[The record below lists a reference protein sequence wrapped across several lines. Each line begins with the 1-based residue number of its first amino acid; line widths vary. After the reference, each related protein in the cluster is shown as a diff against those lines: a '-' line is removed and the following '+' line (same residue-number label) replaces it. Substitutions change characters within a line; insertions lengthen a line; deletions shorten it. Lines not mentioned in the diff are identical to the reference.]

1 MQMYKDRATAA
12 NKAPQKVEDD
22 ASVWPR
28 QIERKVRRITDP
40 MLQEDLMDHLS
51 FIVKPASR
59 GQWSVNTLRL
69 PTFTISKP
77 TKSPLSSFVPSLPPA
92 PGPAGRQHQGNTDSF
107 TQASTQQVFPPQMQ
121 PVQSTDH
128 LAAFAQWLQSGPS
141 TNWHGLPQGPQA
153 QPVSQNVTIRYP
165 TVAEYSA
172 LTTVSVQNQP
182 HK

>member
-1 MQMYKDRATAA
+1 MLCRCTRTEQLLPTR
-12 NKAPQKVEDD
+12 PL
-22 ASVWPR
+22 
-28 QIERKVRRITDP
+28 RKVRRITDP

-59 GQWSVNTLRL
+59 GQWSVNNLRL

-77 TKSPLSSFVPSLPPA
+77 TNLPLSSFVPSLPPA
-92 PGPAGRQHQGNTDSF
+92 PGPTGRQHQGNTDSF
-107 TQASTQQVFPPQMQ
+107 TQASTQQVFTPQMQ

-141 TNWHGLPQGPQA
+141 SNLHGLPQGPQA
-153 QPVSQNVTIRYP
+153 QPVSQNITIRYP

-172 LTTVSVQNQP
+172 LTTVNVRNQP
-182 HK
+182 HE